1 LFSVPLVEIKAI
13 FLHYQNFVFYWLFY
27 IWIHI
32 KYSLWREP
40 FLIQENAFV
49 IHDTSCM
56 NTLGAYIFPPTAWK
70 EKKISCWEC
79 NIFIKKIK

>member
-32 KYSLWREP
+32 KYRLWREP
-40 FLIQENAFV
+40 FFNPGKCICDSWIHFV
-49 IHDTSCM
+49 R
-56 NTLGAYIFPPTAWK
+56 TLWEHIFFHQLP